1 MEAILKAQRRG
12 SWSAQQFAFATR
24 GVAPHTSAR
33 MMHANACRIGSV
45 PYLNAVP
52 LTWGLEREIVLAPPS
67 LLASRLRA
75 GDLDAALVSVTEALL
90 HPGYDLVDG
99 FGIVSHGP
107 VRSVVLAHR
116 LPLEEIGVVHLD
128 TASCTSVNL
137 LRVLFASRGLSPR
150 YENLDDYS
158 RAAEFDAVLLIGD
171 PALTFRCRG
180 TDHDIWDLGDAWRE
194 WTGLPFVYA
203 AWAVRRDA
211 DVAGLA
217 RLLRS
222 AGEAGLEALPH
233 IIESESRFDT
243 DLRKAYLGG
252 NIQYRV
258 GAAERAGLQ
267 CFGDSLRTTHGTEVQ
282 PIRWV

>member
-1 MEAILKAQRRG
+1 MQ
-12 SWSAQQFAFATR
+12 
-24 GVAPHTSAR
+24 
-33 MMHANACRIGSV
+33 ANACRIGSV

-52 LTWGLEREIVLAPPS
+52 LTWALEREIVLAPPS

-75 GDLDAALVSVTEALL
+75 GELDAALVSITEPLL

-116 LPLEEIGVVHLD
+116 QPLDAIRVVHLD

-137 LRVLFASRGLSPR
+137 LRVLLASRGLNPR
-150 YENLDDYS
+150 FENLPDYS
-158 RAAEFDAVLLIGD
+158 RAAELDAVLLIGD
-171 PALTFRCRG
+171 PALSFRNRG
-180 TDHDIWDLGDAWRE
+180 TGHAIWDLGQAWQD

-211 DVAGLA
+211 DVPALA

-222 AGEAGLEALPH
+222 VGEAGMKALPR
-233 IIESESRFDT
+233 IVEGEPRFNLE
-243 DLRKAYLGG
+243 LRQAYLGG
-252 NIQYRV
+252 NIQYRIGPAEHAGIQRF
-258 GAAERAGLQ
+258 GASIEA
-267 CFGDSLRTTHGTEVQ
+267 SLGMPVQ
-282 PIRWV
+282 AVRWA